1 MARFTNL
8 SNAPFST
15 RGSHLRGLERLFG
28 IRFGLSLDVGGRNR
42 DNTDD
47 DDDAPDTW
55 EYCESCDDDVS
66 CLLSECVACMGVGV
80 NCGDMFECDLGVGDG
95 VGVLCCE
102 RSLRV
107 DVGVSD
113 CDVMFECDLGVGDGV
128 GVL

>member
-1 MARFTNL
+1 MARLTYL
-8 SNAPFST
+8 SNAPVST
-15 RGSHLRGLERLFG
+15 RGLLVRGFCLRV
-28 IRFGLSLDVGGRNR
+28 FGLLFSLSRDVGGRNR

-47 DDDAPDTW
+47 DDAPDNW
-55 EYCESCDDDVS
+55 EYCDSCDDDDVS
-66 CLLSECVACMGVGV
+66 CLSECVACMGVCV
-80 NCGDMFECDLGVGDG
+80 NCGDLFECDLGVGDG